1 MWTESDLGTLLELI
15 DPIPEEEVLEMDR
28 ERMWSS
34 LEARRAPAAAFP
46 APRLRVT
53 RRAALVAAAITVLI
67 AVPAAAVFLD
77 PDIPPLDRL
86 FGAGEE
92 PMVVYG
98 PAEGLAQGCAHTM
111 AFRPTGEP
119 VVAGLCG
126 VFRLDG
132 DRWVQTANEEAVG
145 RSITKIAVTADN
157 TVWLGSSDQP
167 IRRLTADGFEEME
180 ITSPWLAAGVD
191 GSLWAIDYRR
201 IADRDEQQ
209 ALAVFSDGEW
219 HHIQTSENAYG
230 VVTAPDGSV
239 WVAVD
244 SPDGSLARVVGD
256 RLEHVDVVFGS
267 VDHLTAA
274 SDGSVWM
281 AGGDGELIE
290 RQGVTDIEVDLLRYD
305 GSTVSAITVPFPEVS
320 ALAVAPDGTVWA
332 ASYLYGVFSY
342 DGTEWDQYDLTDGM
356 PEAGVE
362 FLEIG
367 PDGSVYAGTSIGV
380 VRIRP
385 VT

>member
-1 MWTESDLGTLLELI
+1 MWTENDLGTLLERI
-15 DPIPEEEVLEMDR
+15 DPVPEEEALEVDR

-34 LEARRAPAAAFP
+34 LEARRAPAAATP

-53 RRAALVAAAITVLI
+53 RRAALVAAAITVLL
-67 AVPAAAVFLD
+67 AAPAAAVFLD
-77 PDIPPLDRL
+77 QDIPPLDRI

-98 PAEGLAQGCAHTM
+98 SAEGLPEGCAHTM
-111 AFRPTGEP
+111 AFRATGEP

-126 VFRLDG
+126 VFELDG
-132 DRWVQTANEEAVG
+132 DRWVQIAGEEAVG
-145 RSITKIAVTADN
+145 RSVTKIVVTADG

-167 IRRLTADGFEEME
+167 IRRLTADGFEEAE
-180 ITSPWLAAGVD
+180 VTSPWLAAGVD

-201 IADRDEQQ
+201 IADHDEQQ
-209 ALAVFSDGEW
+209 TLAVYSDGEW
-219 HHIQTSENAYG
+219 RHVQTSENAHG
-230 VVTAPDGSV
+230 VVTARDGSV

-244 SPDGSLARVVGD
+244 SSAGSLARVVGD
-256 RLEHVDVVFGS
+256 ELEHVDVVFGGI
-267 VDHLTAA
+267 DHLVAA
-274 SDGSVWM
+274 PDGSVWM

-305 GSTVSAITVPFPEVS
+305 GSTVSAITVPFPEIS
-320 ALAVAPDGTVWA
+320 ALAIAPDGTVWA

-342 DGTEWDQYDLTDGM
+342 DATKWDQYDLTNGM
-356 PEAGVE
+356 PEARVE
-362 FLEIG
+362 FLEVG

-380 VRIRP
+380 VHIRP
-385 VT
+385 AT